1 MRRRTPLVRGRA
13 HASGAARRSLRE
25 VVWRGRPR
33 AGDELSGEPAVGGQ
47 NRHWISRNRRLEA
60 AVVRPAKAGAFC
72 GRQSHRGKSRNPV
85 ARVAGLV
92 GKP

>member
-33 AGDELSGEPAVGGQ
+33 GSDELSGVSQIQAIGL
-47 NRHWISRNRRLEA
+47 ITSRRRPLPEIPHNEMPSGKRSLE
-60 AVVRPAKAGAFC
+60 
-72 GRQSHRGKSRNPV
+72 H
-85 ARVAGLV
+85 GLT
-92 GKP
+92 K

>member
-33 AGDELSGEPAVGGQ
+33 AGDELSGVSQIQAIGLITGRRRPTTVGDYIEITAMKRTFVRVCPGGTP
-47 NRHWISRNRRLEA
+47 RPLRLYA
-60 AVVRPAKAGAFC
+60 TQRMA
-72 GRQSHRGKSRNPV
+72 
-85 ARVAGLV
+85 
-92 GKP
+92 

>member
-33 AGDELSGEPAVGGQ
+33 AGDELSSVSQIQAIGLITGRRRPKPA
-47 NRHWISRNRRLEA
+47 LDL
-60 AVVRPAKAGAFC
+60 K
-72 GRQSHRGKSRNPV
+72 KSP
-85 ARVAGLV
+85 
-92 GKP
+92 P